1 VIRCACGHL
10 SSPWRWQ
17 HLSLPLKADRLRR
30 SVGAVGAGA
39 PAATVTPHLV
49 VTAITATHLAPTAT
63 HHATTAEPI
72 TADVWVGVAT
82 DTEELALAALVL
94 AAWVATDTEELALA
108 ALVLAVWVATDTEEL
123 ASAARVLVA

>member
-72 TADVWVGVAT
+72 TVDVWAGAVTATEVGVAT

-108 ALVLAVWVATDTEEL
+108 A
-123 ASAARVLVA
+123 RVLVA